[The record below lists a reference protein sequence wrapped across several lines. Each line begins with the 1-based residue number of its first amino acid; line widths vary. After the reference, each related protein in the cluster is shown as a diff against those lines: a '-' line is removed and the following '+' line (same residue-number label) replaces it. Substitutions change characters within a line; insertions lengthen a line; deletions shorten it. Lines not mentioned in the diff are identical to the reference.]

1 MARSRQNALLP
12 EHMNGRD
19 KGTNEPGIATCL
31 DLEDKVMRASLGL
44 MLVGLMLQ
52 APVVAAQEL
61 APGKY
66 TGQINFTWV
75 GKPMQEMVTLSVDKV
90 QGNQIEGVAWVGTK
104 RCQVDTPVQGR
115 LDGDVLKVTG
125 KAVKEDCG
133 IRWELKV
140 VGNKLEGTT
149 PGGSTISLSKV
160 SAQAVTAKCA
170 DADTQTMTARC

>member
-1 MARSRQNALLP
+1 
-12 EHMNGRD
+12 
-19 KGTNEPGIATCL
+19 
-31 DLEDKVMRASLGL
+31 MRTSVGCVVFGL
-44 MLVGLMLQ
+44 MFQ
-52 APVVAAQEL
+52 PPVVAAQGL

-66 TGQINFTWV
+66 TGNINFMWV
-75 GKPMQEMVTLSVDKV
+75 GKPMQEMVTLTLDKV
-90 QGNQIEGVAWVGTK
+90 EGNQIQGVAWVGTK

-149 PGGSTISLSKV
+149 PGGSTISLSK
-160 SAQAVTAKCA
+160 
-170 DADTQTMTARC
+170 

>member
-1 MARSRQNALLP
+1 
-12 EHMNGRD
+12 
-19 KGTNEPGIATCL
+19 
-31 DLEDKVMRASLGL
+31 MRASLGL
-44 MLVGLMLQ
+44 MLVGLMFQ

-149 PGGSTISLSKV
+149 PGGSTISLSK
-160 SAQAVTAKCA
+160 
-170 DADTQTMTARC
+170 